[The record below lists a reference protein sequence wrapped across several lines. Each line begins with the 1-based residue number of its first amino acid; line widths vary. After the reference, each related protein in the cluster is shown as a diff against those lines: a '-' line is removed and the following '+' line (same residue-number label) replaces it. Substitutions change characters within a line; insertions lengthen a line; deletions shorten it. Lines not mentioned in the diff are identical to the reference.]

1 VISRTTAAPLAPLTT
16 FGLGGPAG
24 ELWAI
29 EQETELIDALR
40 GLDRYLVLGG
50 GSNVL
55 VADEGVE
62 GVVIAIRTGGISLQ
76 REGERV
82 IVTAAAG
89 EPWDRFSERCADE
102 GLVGLECLGGI
113 PGLVGAT
120 PVQNVGAYGQ
130 EVGDCLRSVRAYDR
144 QERAVV
150 EIDRAG
156 CELSYRD
163 SAFKSRWPGR
173 FVVLSVTFELRAGL
187 PDRPRYGE
195 LSVALAGLDS
205 PSARDVRRTVIEL
218 RRRKGMVLDPAD
230 PDTRGA
236 GSFFTNPVVDAAGW
250 EAFRARVAPLL
261 GPGEEPPSFDAGEGR
276 RKLAAGWLIER
287 AGFRKGTTRGG
298 AGLSSRHALALVSR
312 GGTAADVIALA
323 REIQRGVRDRLGV
336 WLTPEPVLLGFAGDP
351 LGREEG

>member
-1 VISRTTAAPLAPLTT
+1 MISRTTAAPLAPLTT

-24 ELWAI
+24 QLIAVDQEDELLAV
-29 EQETELIDALR
+29 LAANPSSV
-40 GLDRYLVLGG
+40 VLGG

-55 VADEGVE
+55 IADEGVA
-62 GVVIAIRTGGISLQ
+62 GVVIAIRTRGVSLQ
-76 REGERV
+76 RDGEQV
-82 IVTAAAG
+82 LVTAAAG
-89 EPWDRFSERCADE
+89 EPWDAFTERCADE
-102 GLVGLECLGGI
+102 GLAGVECLGGI

-130 EVGDCLRSVRAYDR
+130 EVSDTLRSVRAYDR
-144 QERAVV
+144 QEQRVV

-173 FVVLSVTFELRAGL
+173 FVVLSVTFALRVGA

-195 LSVALAGLDS
+195 LSVALAGVER
-205 PSARDVRRTVIEL
+205 PSVADVRRVVIEL

-236 GSFFTNPVVDAAGW
+236 GSFFTNPIVDAAGW
-250 EAFRARVAPLL
+250 EAFRARAAAVL

-298 AGLSSRHALALVSR
+298 AGLSSRHALALVNR
-312 GGTAADVIALA
+312 GGSAAEVIGLA
-323 REIQRGVRDRLGV
+323 REIQRGVRDRFGV

-351 LGREEG
+351 LAAERG